1 VVEVSP
7 ANTHARDALVRQLV
21 EHAASVADFVE
32 AWLGSGGST
41 DDDLLGRL
49 KDESERLL
57 VIDATAAEAL
67 ADALVMA
74 ADRIDSPRFKA
85 LGWMAQ
91 GDVRRAQGRYAETV
105 ALMEA
110 AGEAFLSLG
119 DEVGWARSRIGWVFA
134 SQFCGRGREAI
145 PVAEQAYAI
154 LDRAGEHLRAGS
166 LSTNTAG
173 VHYYVGEYERALA
186 LYDRAIG
193 HFEQTRSSLGAVADE
208 RIAKA
213 MANKAQALILLGRFE
228 AAIDLCQAATD
239 IFIACGELANA
250 LRVDQFRASI
260 YAGQGQYTRALR
272 VHAEA
277 LAAFEQAGLHES
289 AIDVSLEMID
299 CQAGLNRHADA
310 LALAEELAERCELVG
325 APTEA
330 ARARFRAARALAALG
345 NAKSAL
351 QALDTATELFS
362 SAGLT
367 AELGSLTLLRARL
380 QLDENEWEAARVLA
394 EQACALF
401 AERGLVERRTQAEL
415 VRAQAALAGGLED
428 EAERLAGSALETS
441 QSLDALPLS
450 HAAHHVLARVAERRG
465 RSVEALAEYE
475 AAVRDLEQVQSSLA
489 TELRTEYLGDKLR
502 LFHDAIDFCI
512 AENELERGLDYL
524 ERAKSRALV
533 DYLASQPEVSIQA
546 RTATERE
553 LIDRLNVLREEHNW
567 FYGRLHGTGP
577 SAASDPL
584 PEPERARLQQA
595 VADGERRIVKIH
607 ERLALLRDSE
617 SLEAI
622 GPRPSVQIAPLP
634 RVDTGTILLEYVF
647 REDRGDVFV
656 VTPSGLHVQ
665 KLTIGTLGLQRL
677 LNRWDLSL
685 EAAARAVRDHQSL
698 DRLTQNANGLLK
710 NLYEVLLR
718 PVAEYLDGA
727 RHVIVVP
734 YGPTH
739 AVPFHALFDGAN
751 YLAERL
757 EVWTTPSSSLLR
769 LCEQRARRDLTNP
782 LVVGYS
788 GGHLDGVLD
797 EVRRVSELLGGV
809 CYVEG
814 EATRSL
820 VLAEAPK
827 HCLVHLAAH
836 GEARL
841 DNPLFAHL
849 SMADGHLDMADIL
862 TIQLDGALVTLS
874 ACETGRT
881 AVVGGDE
888 LVGLS
893 RGFLF
898 AGASTL
904 IQSLWR
910 VDDTSTVALMED
922 FYTGLL
928 AGQTPG
934 AALRSAQR
942 SCLASGAHPY
952 VWAPFQV
959 VGYGG

>member
-1 VVEVSP
+1 MVEVSP
-7 ANTHARDALVRQLV
+7 SRAALLDALVRQLV
-21 EHAASVADFVE
+21 EQPASAAEVVHAWLDSHDVADE
-32 AWLGSGGST
+32 
-41 DDDLLGRL
+41 DLLRWL

-57 VIDATAAEAL
+57 VIDTSAAEAL
-67 ADALVMA
+67 ATALVLA
-74 ADRIDSPRFKA
+74 AGRLESAYFQA

-91 GDVRRAQGRYAETV
+91 GDVRRAQGRYAEAV
-105 ALMEA
+105 ELMDTA
-110 AGEAFLSLG
+110 AQTFRSLG

-134 SQFCGRGREAI
+134 SQFCGRGMQAI
-145 PVAEQAYAI
+145 PVAEQAYTVLAQ
-154 LDRAGEHLRAGS
+154 AGEHLRAGS

-173 VHYYVGEYERALA
+173 VHYYLGEYERALA
-186 LYDRAIG
+186 LYDRAIS
-193 HFEQTRSSLGAVADE
+193 HFQQILADPGTVADE

-213 MANKAQALILLGRFE
+213 MANKALALMLLGRFE
-228 AAIDLCQAATD
+228 AAIGLCQSARD
-239 IFIACGELANA
+239 SFMRCGELASA

-272 VHAEA
+272 VHAQA

-310 LALAEELAERCELVG
+310 LRLAEELVERCESVG

-330 ARARFRAARALAALG
+330 ARARFRSARALAALG
-345 NAKSAL
+345 DTTRAL
-351 QALDTATELFS
+351 QALATASDVFS
-362 SAGLT
+362 AAGLT
-367 AELGSLTLLRARL
+367 AELGSLTVLRARL
-380 QLDENEWEAARVLA
+380 QLEQNDWKAARILA
-394 EQACALF
+394 EQALALF

-415 VRAQAALAGGLED
+415 VCAQAAFAGGLYD
-428 EAERLAGSALETS
+428 QAERLARSALAAS
-441 QSLDALPLS
+441 QSLEALPVS
-450 HAAHHVLARVAERRG
+450 HAAHHVLARVAEHTRQTG
-465 RSVEALAEYE
+465 RALAEYE
-475 AAVRDLEQVQSSLA
+475 AAIGDLERVQSSLA

-533 DYLASQPEVSIQA
+533 DYLASQPEVAIRP
-546 RTATERE
+546 RTDTERE
-553 LIDRLNVLREEHNW
+553 LIDQLTVLREEHHW
-567 FYGRLHGTGP
+567 FYSRLHGTGP
-577 SAASDPL
+577 GDASTPA
-584 PEPERARLQQA
+584 PERERATLQQA
-595 VADGERRIVKIH
+595 VADRERRIVRIH

-617 SLEAI
+617 SLESI
-622 GPRPSVQIAPLP
+622 GAPPGVQAPWLPPIA
-634 RVDTGTILLEYVF
+634 DAILLEYVF
-647 REDRGDVFV
+647 TEDRGAVFI
-656 VTPSGLHVQ
+656 VTPSGLAVER
-665 KLTIGTLGLQRL
+665 LATGTSGLRRL
-677 LNRWDLSL
+677 LNRWDVSL
-685 EAAARAVRDHQSL
+685 EAAARSIRRHQSL
-698 DRLTQNANGLLK
+698 DRLRPNANGLLAS
-710 NLYEVLLR
+710 LYDVLLR
-718 PVAEYLDGA
+718 PVAGYLDRA

-739 AVPFHALFDGAN
+739 GVPFHALFDGSR
-751 YLAERL
+751 YLAERS
-757 EVWTTPSSSLLR
+757 EVWTAPSTSLLR
-769 LCEQRARRDLTNP
+769 LCAQRARRDLSNP

-788 GGHLDGVLD
+788 GGQLAGVL
-797 EVRRVSELLGGV
+797 EEARRVSGLLGGL
-809 CYVEG
+809 CYVED
-814 EATRSL
+814 EATRNL
-820 VLAEAPK
+820 VLTQAAN
-827 HCLVHLAAH
+827 HGLVHLAAH

-849 SMADGHLDMADIL
+849 ALADGQLGMADIV
-862 TIQLDGALVTLS
+862 TIRLDGALVTLS
-874 ACETGRT
+874 ACESGRT

-910 VDDTSTVALMED
+910 VDDASTVALMEHL
-922 FYTGLL
+922 YTGLM

-934 AALRSAQR
+934 AALRSAQL